1 MQSIKVNMSQQD
13 LEQAVLEKVK
23 TFGIPL
29 ENRDIKVTFATTRK
43 PAGVSAEVEI
53 SAQGEK
59 LAQSA
64 PAVAEPAV
72 AEPVSAEPAVQEKE
86 VTATAEDDGDID
98 LKQTPE
104 TPGFE
109 SPAPSKNLFE

>member
-1 MQSIKVNMSQQD
+1 MSQQD

-29 ENRDIKVTFATTRK
+29 DGRDIKVSFTTTRK

-59 LAQSA
+59 LAQPTPREVPNGDTTLDAAS
-64 PAVAEPAV
+64 PEVAATQQH
-72 AEPVSAEPAVQEKE
+72 AENEHVNDEQDVEL
-86 VTATAEDDGDID
+86 T
-98 LKQTPE
+98 QTPE

-109 SPAPSKNLFE
+109 SEPSKNLFE